1 MADTKKEHFV
11 PRCYLEYFENDNKRI
26 HVFNKKTMDTRCQ
39 KKEEIAH
46 ENYFYDVDY
55 EKNISGV
62 SPDKKERLKKDLK
75 EITGIDDWDTIVAT
89 ILNPKHIEKD
99 FLGRIESEYSP
110 LLKKIITKSYDG
122 NQWVIDNCAPF
133 SEVEKAHLAFFMAI
147 QIIRTKTFRD
157 TVNQTV
163 EKTMQTLL
171 YKQQMDNE
179 NALPKEYF
187 DVQANKDYIKL
198 QHLSMLLDEESTL
211 HIADTLL
218 KHIWVMYVN
227 KTDNPFYTSDTP
239 IISIPHKKDKFM
251 TYSGLNSEGIEIVFP
266 ISPKLLIALYDTK
279 WHSLVHQDR
288 TFEIL
293 NHKEQVDY
301 YNQNQVAHCFRCI
314 FSKRDNFDLAKDL
327 CKKYPIIR
335 DSDNRI
341 SVG

>member
-11 PRCYLEYFENDNKRI
+11 PRFYLENFENDNKRI
-26 HVFNKKTMDTRCQ
+26 HVFDKKIMKTRCQ

-46 ENYFYDVDY
+46 ENYFYDVEY
-55 EKNISGV
+55 EKILSSE
-62 SPDKKERLKKDLK
+62 SPEELEKLKNDLK
-75 EITGIDDWDTIVAT
+75 EITGIDDWDTIAAT

-110 LLKKIITKSYDG
+110 LLKKIIAKSYNG

-157 TVNQTV
+157 TFTQTF
-163 EKTMQTLL
+163 EKTVQTLL
-171 YKQQMDNE
+171 YKQQMGNE
-179 NALPKEYF
+179 DALPKEYF

-198 QHLSMLLDEESTL
+198 QHLSMLLDEESTI

-218 KHIWVMYVN
+218 KHNWVMYVN

-239 IISIPHKKDKFM
+239 IIPIPHKKNKYI

-266 ISPKLLIALYDTK
+266 LSPKLLIALYDTK
-279 WHSLVHQDR
+279 WHSLVHHDR
-288 TFEIL
+288 TFEII

-314 FSKRDNFDLAKDL
+314 FSKSDNFDLAKDL
-327 CKKYPIIR
+327 CKKYPLIR